1 MKIPENVVGEMFVQ
15 NDSNEFEGPFGKQN
29 LRSFLKQCSNYYQN
43 ETSENQISYI
53 RFLDAAK
60 KKNSLRVEKRLLKNE
75 WL

>member
-1 MKIPENVVGEMFVQ
+1 MKISENVVGELFVQ
-15 NDSNEFEGPFGKQN
+15 NDSNEFEGPFGKQS

-53 RFLDAAK
+53 RFLDAAN
-60 KKNSLRVEKRLLKNE
+60 KKNALRVEKRLLKNE